1 MVANIDVIIERGEKL
16 ELLVDKTEHLATNSI
31 TFRWNCLLEIYYSK
45 LYRLQE
51 YFKKHSAC
59 HMVEKHEIDYWS
71 GFGGHSLSLCCGIT
85 CLWGSCLV
93 QMCGL
98 KSLPGGVT
106 DIPRMA
112 FAYANSLSE
121 SWLVEWDW
129 IIHSLQTKFFWS
141 IAIQTEHQ
149 VMKRTKIQHLNAPV
163 EVHNIYL

>member
-51 YFKKHSAC
+51 YFKKPSAC

-98 KSLPGGVT
+98 KSLPDWYSMHGFCVFEFFERIMTSGVILNHT
-106 DIPRMA
+106 
-112 FAYANSLSE
+112 FFTNKVFL
-121 SWLVEWDW
+121 
-129 IIHSLQTKFFWS
+129 IICYSN
-141 IAIQTEHQ
+141 
-149 VMKRTKIQHLNAPV
+149 RTSSD
-163 EVHNIYL
+163 EED